1 MTWECP
7 ECGFDNDDERDMC
20 EECGAPRP
28 AGVAPVPS
36 TPAAPVQDFAAPSGE
51 RPAPAV
57 YPATSSMGGAPLVQ
71 QSVPQQMHQSVP
83 VPAPQPVSAPQ
94 PAPVSMPQP
103 APVPQPMFT
112 PQPMPAPAPQPA
124 AMSMPQPTPM
134 PVPQPA
140 PVAAPQPTPAPMPQ
154 PAPQPMANAAATPAV
169 PVLTLADP
177 AMGEQLRLTGMTVL
191 GRNTFPS
198 MASNFAISRQHASVR
213 FEQGAWLVADEGSNN
228 GTALMRG
235 GQILNLTPGVS
246 QQIHTDDV
254 LLIPAASGEFAQLRL
269 RITVEEPPAVQPTQA
284 QAAVAP
290 QPATAASAAAPAM
303 PAASPSAG
311 IEGWFVECPE
321 CGRLHLVADERAKVG
336 DGCEECGCS
345 LARTSAVYR
354 TLDPGEDYSDV
365 R

>member
-20 EECGAPRP
+20 EECGALRP
-28 AGVAPVPS
+28 AGVAPAPS

-57 YPATSSMGGAPLVQ
+57 YPATSSMGGTPPVQ
-71 QSVPQQMHQSVP
+71 QPASQQVYQSVP
-83 VPAPQPVSAPQ
+83 VPAPQP
-94 PAPVSMPQP
+94 
-103 APVPQPMFT
+103 T
-112 PQPMPAPAPQPA
+112 

-140 PVAAPQPTPAPMPQ
+140 PVAAPMPQ
-154 PAPQPMANAAATPAV
+154 PAPQSMANAAATPAV
-169 PVLTLADP
+169 PALTLADP

-191 GRNTFPS
+191 GRNAFPS

-235 GQILNLTPGVS
+235 GQILNLAPGVS
-246 QQIHTDDV
+246 QQIHTGDV

-269 RITVEEPPAVQPTQA
+269 MVTVEEPPAVQPTQA
-284 QAAVAP
+284 QTAVAPRPAAVAP
-290 QPATAASAAAPAM
+290 AAAPAT

>member
-57 YPATSSMGGAPLVQ
+57 YPATSSMGGAPQVQ
-71 QSVPQQMHQSVP
+71 QSASQQVYQSVP
-83 VPAPQPVSAPQ
+83 VPAPQPA
-94 PAPVSMPQP
+94 PAPMPQP
-103 APVPQPMFT
+103 APVPQPMST

-134 PVPQPA
+134 PI
-140 PVAAPQPTPAPMPQ
+140 
-154 PAPQPMANAAATPAV
+154 PAPQPAASAAAASPVPAL
-169 PVLTLADP
+169 VLIDP
-177 AMGEQLRLTGMTVL
+177 SMGEQLRLTGMTVL
-191 GRNTFPS
+191 GRNAFPS

-235 GQILNLTPGVS
+235 SQILYLTPGVP

-254 LLIPAASGEFAQLRL
+254 LLIPATSGEFAQLRL
-269 RITVEEPPAVQPTQA
+269 RATVEEPPAVQPTQA
-284 QAAVAP
+284 QTVVAP
-290 QPATAASAAAPAM
+290 QPATVAPATASAV

>member
-20 EECGAPRP
+20 EECGALRP
-28 AGVAPVPS
+28 AGVAPAPS

-57 YPATSSMGGAPLVQ
+57 YPATSSMGGTPQVQ
-71 QSVPQQMHQSVP
+71 QPASQRVYQSVP
-83 VPAPQPVSAPQ
+83 VPAPQPAP
-94 PAPVSMPQP
+94 MPQP
-103 APVPQPMFT
+103 APVPQPMST
-112 PQPMPAPAPQPA
+112 PQPMPA
-124 AMSMPQPTPM
+124 
-134 PVPQPA
+134 
-140 PVAAPQPTPAPMPQ
+140 

-169 PVLTLADP
+169 PALTLADP

-191 GRNTFPS
+191 GRNAFPS

-235 GQILNLTPGVS
+235 SQILYLTPGVP

-254 LLIPAASGEFAQLRL
+254 LLIPATSGEFAQLRL
-269 RITVEEPPAVQPTQA
+269 RATVEEPPAVQPTQA
-284 QAAVAP
+284 QTAVAP
-290 QPATAASAAAPAM
+290 QPATVAPATASAV

>member
-20 EECGAPRP
+20 EECGALRP
-28 AGVAPVPS
+28 AGVAPAPS

-57 YPATSSMGGAPLVQ
+57 YPATSSMGGIPPVQ
-71 QSVPQQMHQSVP
+71 QSASQQVYQSVP
-83 VPAPQPVSAPQ
+83 VPAPQPA
-94 PAPVSMPQP
+94 PAPMPQP
-103 APVPQPMFT
+103 APVPQPMST
-112 PQPMPAPAPQPA
+112 PQPMPA
-124 AMSMPQPTPM
+124 
-134 PVPQPA
+134 
-140 PVAAPQPTPAPMPQ
+140 

-169 PVLTLADP
+169 PALTLADP

-191 GRNTFPS
+191 GRNAFPS

-235 GQILNLTPGVS
+235 SQILYLTPGVP

-254 LLIPAASGEFAQLRL
+254 LLIPATSGEFAQLRL
-269 RITVEEPPAVQPTQA
+269 RATVEEPPAVQPTQA
-284 QAAVAP
+284 QTAVAP
-290 QPATAASAAAPAM
+290 QPATVAPATASAV

-345 LARTSAVYR
+345 PARTSAVYR

>member
-20 EECGAPRP
+20 EECGALRP
-28 AGVAPVPS
+28 AGVAPAPS

-57 YPATSSMGGAPLVQ
+57 YPATSSMGGTPPVQ
-71 QSVPQQMHQSVP
+71 QSASQQVYQSVP
-83 VPAPQPVSAPQ
+83 VPAPQPA
-94 PAPVSMPQP
+94 PAPMPQP
-103 APVPQPMFT
+103 APVPQPMST
-112 PQPMPAPAPQPA
+112 PQPMPAP
-124 AMSMPQPTPM
+124 
-134 PVPQPA
+134 V
-140 PVAAPQPTPAPMPQ
+140 PMPQ

-169 PVLTLADP
+169 PALTLADP

-191 GRNTFPS
+191 GRNAFPS

-213 FEQGAWLVADEGSNN
+213 FEQGTWLVADEGSNN

-235 GQILNLTPGVS
+235 GQILNLAPGVS
-246 QQIHTDDV
+246 QQIHTGDV

-269 RITVEEPPAVQPTQA
+269 MVTVEEPPAVQPTQA
-284 QAAVAP
+284 QTAVAPRPAAVAP
-290 QPATAASAAAPAM
+290 AAAPAT

-311 IEGWFVECPE
+311 VEGWFVECPE

>member
-20 EECGAPRP
+20 EECGALRP
-28 AGVAPVPS
+28 AGVAPAPS

-57 YPATSSMGGAPLVQ
+57 YPATSSMGGTPQVQ
-71 QSVPQQMHQSVP
+71 QSASQQVYQSVP
-83 VPAPQPVSAPQ
+83 V
-94 PAPVSMPQP
+94 
-103 APVPQPMFT
+103 
-112 PQPMPAPAPQPA
+112 PAPQPA

-140 PVAAPQPTPAPMPQ
+140 PVAAPMPQ

-169 PVLTLADP
+169 PALTLADP

-191 GRNTFPS
+191 GRNAFPS

-235 GQILNLTPGVS
+235 SQILYLTPGVP

-254 LLIPAASGEFAQLRL
+254 LLIPATSGEFAQLRL
-269 RITVEEPPAVQPTQA
+269 RATVEEPPAVQPTQA
-284 QAAVAP
+284 QTAVAP
-290 QPATAASAAAPAM
+290 QPATVALATASAV

>member
-28 AGVAPVPS
+28 AGVAPAPS
-36 TPAAPVQDFAAPSGE
+36 TPAAPVQDLAAPSGE

-57 YPATSSMGGAPLVQ
+57 YPATSSMGGTPQVQ
-71 QSVPQQMHQSVP
+71 QSASQQVYQSVP
-83 VPAPQPVSAPQ
+83 VPAAQPAPAPMPQPV
-94 PAPVSMPQP
+94 
-103 APVPQPMFT
+103 PVPQPMST

-134 PVPQPA
+134 PI
-140 PVAAPQPTPAPMPQ
+140 
-154 PAPQPMANAAATPAV
+154 PAPQPAASAAAASPVPAL
-169 PVLTLADP
+169 VLIDP
-177 AMGEQLRLTGMTVL
+177 SMGEQLRLTGMTVL
-191 GRNTFPS
+191 GRNAFPS

-228 GTALMRG
+228 GTAIMRG
-235 GQILNLTPGVS
+235 GQILNLAPGVS
-246 QQIHTDDV
+246 QQIHTGDV

-269 RITVEEPPAVQPTQA
+269 MVTVEEPPAVQPTQA
-284 QAAVAP
+284 QTAVAPRPAAVAP
-290 QPATAASAAAPAM
+290 AAAPAT

-311 IEGWFVECPE
+311 VEGWFVECPE

>member
-20 EECGAPRP
+20 EECGALRP
-28 AGVAPVPS
+28 AGVAPAPS
-36 TPAAPVQDFAAPSGE
+36 TPAAPAQDFAAPSGE

-57 YPATSSMGGAPLVQ
+57 YPATSSMGGTPQVQ
-71 QSVPQQMHQSVP
+71 QSASQQVYQSVP
-83 VPAPQPVSAPQ
+83 VPAAQ
-94 PAPVSMPQP
+94 PA
-103 APVPQPMFT
+103 
-112 PQPMPAPAPQPA
+112 
-124 AMSMPQPTPM
+124 
-134 PVPQPA
+134 
-140 PVAAPQPTPAPMPQ
+140 PAPMPQ
-154 PAPQPMANAAATPAV
+154 PAPQPMANTAATPAV

-191 GRNTFPS
+191 GRNAFPS

-235 GQILNLTPGVS
+235 GQILNLAPGVS
-246 QQIHTDDV
+246 QQIHTGDV

-269 RITVEEPPAVQPTQA
+269 MVTVEEPPTVQPTQA
-284 QAAVAP
+284 QTAVAPRPAAVAP
-290 QPATAASAAAPAM
+290 AAAPAT

>member
-57 YPATSSMGGAPLVQ
+57 YPATSSMGGAPQVQ
-71 QSVPQQMHQSVP
+71 QSASQQVYQSVP
-83 VPAPQPVSAPQ
+83 VPAPQP
-94 PAPVSMPQP
+94 
-103 APVPQPMFT
+103 T
-112 PQPMPAPAPQPA
+112 
-124 AMSMPQPTPM
+124 
-134 PVPQPA
+134 
-140 PVAAPQPTPAPMPQ
+140 

-191 GRNTFPS
+191 GRNAFPS

-213 FEQGAWLVADEGSNN
+213 FEQGTWLVADEGSNN
-228 GTALMRG
+228 GTAIMRG
-235 GQILNLTPGVS
+235 GQILNLAPGVS
-246 QQIHTDDV
+246 QQIHTGDV

-269 RITVEEPPAVQPTQA
+269 MVTVEEPPAVQPTQV
-284 QAAVAP
+284 QTAVAP
-290 QPATAASAAAPAM
+290 RPAAAAPAAAPAT

-311 IEGWFVECPE
+311 VEGWFVECPE

>member
-20 EECGAPRP
+20 EECGALRP
-28 AGVAPVPS
+28 AGVAPAPS

-57 YPATSSMGGAPLVQ
+57 YPATSSMGGAPQVQ
-71 QSVPQQMHQSVP
+71 QPASQQVYQSVP
-83 VPAPQPVSAPQ
+83 VPAAQ
-94 PAPVSMPQP
+94 PAPAPMPQP
-103 APVPQPMFT
+103 APVPQPMST
-112 PQPMPAPAPQPA
+112 PQPMPAP
-124 AMSMPQPTPM
+124 
-134 PVPQPA
+134 V
-140 PVAAPQPTPAPMPQ
+140 PMPQ

-169 PVLTLADP
+169 PALTLADP

-191 GRNTFPS
+191 GRNAFPS

-213 FEQGAWLVADEGSNN
+213 FEQGTWLVADEGSNN

-235 GQILNLTPGVS
+235 GQILNLAPGVS
-246 QQIHTDDV
+246 QQIHTGDV

-269 RITVEEPPAVQPTQA
+269 MVTVEEPPAVQPTQA
-284 QAAVAP
+284 QTAVAPRPAAVAP
-290 QPATAASAAAPAM
+290 AAAPAT

-311 IEGWFVECPE
+311 VEGWFVECPE

>member
-28 AGVAPVPS
+28 AGVAPAPS
-36 TPAAPVQDFAAPSGE
+36 TPAAPVQDLAAPSGE

-57 YPATSSMGGAPLVQ
+57 YPATSSMGGTPQVQ
-71 QSVPQQMHQSVP
+71 RSASQQVYQSVP
-83 VPAPQPVSAPQ
+83 VPAAQPAPAPMPQPV
-94 PAPVSMPQP
+94 
-103 APVPQPMFT
+103 PVPQPMST

-134 PVPQPA
+134 PI
-140 PVAAPQPTPAPMPQ
+140 
-154 PAPQPMANAAATPAV
+154 PAPQPAASAAAASPVPAL
-169 PVLTLADP
+169 VLIDP
-177 AMGEQLRLTGMTVL
+177 SMGEQLRLTGMTVL
-191 GRNTFPS
+191 GRNAFPS
-198 MASNFAISRQHASVR
+198 MASNFVISRQHASVR
-213 FEQGAWLVADEGSNN
+213 FEQGTWLVADEGSNN
-228 GTALMRG
+228 GTAIMRG
-235 GQILNLTPGVS
+235 GQILNLAPGVS
-246 QQIHTDDV
+246 QQIHTGDV

-269 RITVEEPPAVQPTQA
+269 MVTVEEPPAVQPTQA
-284 QAAVAP
+284 QTAVAPRPAAVAP
-290 QPATAASAAAPAM
+290 AAAPAT

-311 IEGWFVECPE
+311 VEGWFVECPE

>member
-57 YPATSSMGGAPLVQ
+57 YPATSSMGGAPQVQ
-71 QSVPQQMHQSVP
+71 QSASQQVYQSVP
-83 VPAPQPVSAPQ
+83 VPAPQPA
-94 PAPVSMPQP
+94 
-103 APVPQPMFT
+103 
-112 PQPMPAPAPQPA
+112 
-124 AMSMPQPTPM
+124 
-134 PVPQPA
+134 
-140 PVAAPQPTPAPMPQ
+140 PAPMPQ

-191 GRNTFPS
+191 GRNAFPS

-235 GQILNLTPGVS
+235 GQILNLAPGVS
-246 QQIHTDDV
+246 QQIHTGDV

-269 RITVEEPPAVQPTQA
+269 MVTVEEPPAVQPTQA
-284 QAAVAP
+284 QTAVAPRPAAVAP
-290 QPATAASAAAPAM
+290 AAAPAT

>member
-103 APVPQPMFT
+103 APA
-112 PQPMPAPAPQPA
+112 PQPMPAPAQQPA

-134 PVPQPA
+134 SI
-140 PVAAPQPTPAPMPQ
+140 
-154 PAPQPMANAAATPAV
+154 PAPQPAASAAAASSVPAL
-169 PVLTLADP
+169 VLIDP
-177 AMGEQLRLTGMTVL
+177 SMGEQLRLTGMTVL
-191 GRNTFPS
+191 GRNAFPS

-269 RITVEEPPAVQPTQA
+269 RVTVEEPPAVQPTQA

>member
-28 AGVAPVPS
+28 AGVAPAPS
-36 TPAAPVQDFAAPSGE
+36 PPAAPVQDLAAPSGE

-57 YPATSSMGGAPLVQ
+57 YPATSSMGGTPQVQ
-71 QSVPQQMHQSVP
+71 QSASQQVYQSVP
-83 VPAPQPVSAPQ
+83 VPAAQ
-94 PAPVSMPQP
+94 PAPAPMPQP
-103 APVPQPMFT
+103 APVPQPMST
-112 PQPMPAPAPQPA
+112 PQPMPAPAQQPA
-124 AMSMPQPTPM
+124 AMSIPQPTPM
-134 PVPQPA
+134 SI
-140 PVAAPQPTPAPMPQ
+140 
-154 PAPQPMANAAATPAV
+154 PAPQPAASAAAASPVPAL
-169 PVLTLADP
+169 VLIDP
-177 AMGEQLRLTGMTVL
+177 SMGEQLRLTGMTVL
-191 GRNTFPS
+191 GRNAFPS

-213 FEQGAWLVADEGSNN
+213 FEQGTWLVADEGSNN
-228 GTALMRG
+228 GTAIMRG
-235 GQILNLTPGVS
+235 GQILNLAPGVS
-246 QQIHTDDV
+246 QQIHTGDV

-269 RITVEEPPAVQPTQA
+269 MVTVEEPPAVQPTQA
-284 QAAVAP
+284 QTAVAPRPAAVAP
-290 QPATAASAAAPAM
+290 AAAPAT

-311 IEGWFVECPE
+311 VEGWFVECPE

>member
-20 EECGAPRP
+20 EECGALRP
-28 AGVAPVPS
+28 AGVAPAPS
-36 TPAAPVQDFAAPSGE
+36 TPAALVQDFAVPGGE

-57 YPATSSMGGAPLVQ
+57 YPATSSMGGTPPVQ
-71 QSVPQQMHQSVP
+71 QSASQQVYQSVP
-83 VPAPQPVSAPQ
+83 VPAPQPA
-94 PAPVSMPQP
+94 PAPMPQP
-103 APVPQPMFT
+103 APVPM
-112 PQPMPAPAPQPA
+112 
-124 AMSMPQPTPM
+124 
-134 PVPQPA
+134 PQPA
-140 PVAAPQPTPAPMPQ
+140 PV
-154 PAPQPMANAAATPAV
+154 PQPMANAAATPAV
-169 PVLTLADP
+169 PALTLADP

-191 GRNTFPS
+191 GRNAFPS

-235 GQILNLTPGVS
+235 SQILYLTPGVP

-254 LLIPAASGEFAQLRL
+254 LLIPATSGEFAQLRL
-269 RITVEEPPAVQPTQA
+269 RATVEEPPAVQPTQA
-284 QAAVAP
+284 QTAVAP
-290 QPATAASAAAPAM
+290 QPATVAPATASAV

>member
-20 EECGAPRP
+20 EECGALRP
-28 AGVAPVPS
+28 AGVAPAPS

-57 YPATSSMGGAPLVQ
+57 YPATSSMGGTPQVQ
-71 QSVPQQMHQSVP
+71 RSASQQVYQSVP
-83 VPAPQPVSAPQ
+83 VPAAQ
-94 PAPVSMPQP
+94 PAPAPMPQP
-103 APVPQPMFT
+103 APVPQPMST
-112 PQPMPAPAPQPA
+112 PQPMPAP
-124 AMSMPQPTPM
+124 
-134 PVPQPA
+134 V
-140 PVAAPQPTPAPMPQ
+140 PMPQ

-169 PVLTLADP
+169 PALTLADP

-191 GRNTFPS
+191 GRNAFPS

-235 GQILNLTPGVS
+235 GQILNLAPGVS
-246 QQIHTDDV
+246 QQIHTGDV

-269 RITVEEPPAVQPTQA
+269 MVTVEEPPEVQPTQA
-284 QAAVAP
+284 QTAVAPRPAAVAP
-290 QPATAASAAAPAM
+290 AAAPAT

-311 IEGWFVECPE
+311 VEGWFVECPE

>member
-20 EECGAPRP
+20 EECGALRP
-28 AGVAPVPS
+28 AGVAPAPS
-36 TPAAPVQDFAAPSGE
+36 TPAAPVQDLAAPSGE

-57 YPATSSMGGAPLVQ
+57 YPATSSMGGTPQVQ
-71 QSVPQQMHQSVP
+71 QPASQQVYQSVP
-83 VPAPQPVSAPQ
+83 VPAAQPV
-94 PAPVSMPQP
+94 PAPMPQP
-103 APVPQPMFT
+103 APVPQPMST

-124 AMSMPQPTPM
+124 AMSMPQP
-134 PVPQPA
+134 
-140 PVAAPQPTPAPMPQ
+140 APQPV
-154 PAPQPMANAAATPAV
+154 ANAAATPAV
-169 PVLTLADP
+169 PALTLADP

-191 GRNTFPS
+191 GRNAFPS

-213 FEQGAWLVADEGSNN
+213 FEQGAWVVADEGSNN

-235 GQILNLTPGVS
+235 RQILYLTPGVP

-254 LLIPAASGEFAQLRL
+254 LLIPATSGEFAQLRL
-269 RITVEEPPAVQPTQA
+269 RATVEEPPAVQPTQA

-290 QPATAASAAAPAM
+290 QPATVAPATASAV

>member
-57 YPATSSMGGAPLVQ
+57 YPATSSMGGAPQVQ
-71 QSVPQQMHQSVP
+71 QSASQQVYQSVP
-83 VPAPQPVSAPQ
+83 V
-94 PAPVSMPQP
+94 
-103 APVPQPMFT
+103 
-112 PQPMPAPAPQPA
+112 PAPQPA

-140 PVAAPQPTPAPMPQ
+140 PMPQ
-154 PAPQPMANAAATPAV
+154 PAPQPMANTAATPAV

-191 GRNTFPS
+191 GRNAFSS

-235 GQILNLTPGVS
+235 GQILNLAPGVS
-246 QQIHTDDV
+246 QQIHTGDV

-269 RITVEEPPAVQPTQA
+269 MVTVEEPPTVQPMQA
-284 QAAVAP
+284 QTAVAPRPAAVAP
-290 QPATAASAAAPAM
+290 AAAPAT

>member
-7 ECGFDNDDERDMC
+7 ICGLMNDDARDMC
-20 EECGAPRP
+20 EDCGTPRP
-28 AGVAPVPS
+28 AGAVP
-36 TPAAPVQDFAAPSGE
+36 APSAPASAVSAPETPVASASGFAGAVAE

-57 YPATSSMGGAPLVQ
+57 YPATSSMGGV
-71 QSVPQQMHQSVP
+71 SRPQR
-83 VPAPQPVSAPQ
+83 PAPQQAYQ
-94 PAPVSMPQP
+94 A
-103 APVPQPMFT
+103 A
-112 PQPMPAPAPQPA
+112 PAPA
-124 AMSMPQPTPM
+124 PQPTPM

-169 PVLTLADP
+169 PALTLADP

-191 GRNTFPS
+191 GRNAFPS

-213 FEQGAWLVADEGSNN
+213 FEQGTWLVADEGSNN
-228 GTALMRG
+228 GTAIMRG
-235 GQILNLTPGVS
+235 GQILNLAPGVS
-246 QQIHTDDV
+246 QQIHTGDV

-269 RITVEEPPAVQPTQA
+269 MVTVEEPPAVQPTQA
-284 QAAVAP
+284 QTAVVPRPAAVAP
-290 QPATAASAAAPAM
+290 AAAPAT

-311 IEGWFVECPE
+311 VEGWFVECPE

>member
-57 YPATSSMGGAPLVQ
+57 YPATSSMGGAPQVQ
-71 QSVPQQMHQSVP
+71 QSASQQVYQSVP
-83 VPAPQPVSAPQ
+83 VPAPQPV
-94 PAPVSMPQP
+94 PAPVPQR
-103 APVPQPMFT
+103 APVPQPMST
-112 PQPMPAPAPQPA
+112 PQPMPAPAQQLA

-134 PVPQPA
+134 SI
-140 PVAAPQPTPAPMPQ
+140 
-154 PAPQPMANAAATPAV
+154 PAPQPAASAAAASSVPAL
-169 PVLTLADP
+169 VLIDP
-177 AMGEQLRLTGMTVL
+177 SMGEQLRLTGMTVL
-191 GRNTFPS
+191 GRNAFPS

-213 FEQGAWLVADEGSNN
+213 FEQGTWLVADEGSNN
-228 GTALMRG
+228 GTAIMRG
-235 GQILNLTPGVS
+235 GQILNLAPGVS
-246 QQIHTDDV
+246 QQIHTGDV

-269 RITVEEPPAVQPTQA
+269 MVTVEEPPAVQPTQA
-284 QAAVAP
+284 QTAVAPRPAAVAP
-290 QPATAASAAAPAM
+290 AAAPAT

-311 IEGWFVECPE
+311 VEGWFVECPE

>member
-20 EECGAPRP
+20 EECGALRP
-28 AGVAPVPS
+28 AGVAPAPS

-57 YPATSSMGGAPLVQ
+57 YPATSSMGGTPQVQ
-71 QSVPQQMHQSVP
+71 QSASQQVYQSVP
-83 VPAPQPVSAPQ
+83 VPAAQPAPAPMPQPV
-94 PAPVSMPQP
+94 
-103 APVPQPMFT
+103 PVPQPMST

-134 PVPQPA
+134 PI
-140 PVAAPQPTPAPMPQ
+140 
-154 PAPQPMANAAATPAV
+154 PAPQPAASAAAASPVPAL
-169 PVLTLADP
+169 VLIDP
-177 AMGEQLRLTGMTVL
+177 SMGEQLRLTGMTVL
-191 GRNTFPS
+191 GRNAFPS

-213 FEQGAWLVADEGSNN
+213 FEQGTWLVADEGSNN
-228 GTALMRG
+228 GTAIMRG
-235 GQILNLTPGVS
+235 GQILNLAPGVS
-246 QQIHTDDV
+246 QQIHTGDV

-269 RITVEEPPAVQPTQA
+269 MVTVEEPPAVQPTQA
-284 QAAVAP
+284 QTAVAPRPAAVAP
-290 QPATAASAAAPAM
+290 AAAPAT

-311 IEGWFVECPE
+311 VEGWFVECPE

>member
-28 AGVAPVPS
+28 AGVAPAPS
-36 TPAAPVQDFAAPSGE
+36 TPAAPVQDLAAPSGE

-57 YPATSSMGGAPLVQ
+57 YPATSSMGGTPQVQ
-71 QSVPQQMHQSVP
+71 QSASQQMYQSVP
-83 VPAPQPVSAPQ
+83 VPAAQPAPAPMPQPV
-94 PAPVSMPQP
+94 
-103 APVPQPMFT
+103 PVPQPMST

-134 PVPQPA
+134 PI
-140 PVAAPQPTPAPMPQ
+140 
-154 PAPQPMANAAATPAV
+154 PAPQPAASAAAASPVPAL
-169 PVLTLADP
+169 VLIDP
-177 AMGEQLRLTGMTVL
+177 SMGEQLRLTGMTVL
-191 GRNTFPS
+191 GRNAFPS

-213 FEQGAWLVADEGSNN
+213 FEQGTWLVADEGSNN
-228 GTALMRG
+228 GTAIMRG
-235 GQILNLTPGVS
+235 GQILNLAPGVS
-246 QQIHTDDV
+246 QQIHTGDV

-269 RITVEEPPAVQPTQA
+269 MVTVEEPPAVQPTQA
-284 QAAVAP
+284 QTAVAPRPAAVAP
-290 QPATAASAAAPAM
+290 AAAPAT

-311 IEGWFVECPE
+311 VEGWFVECPE

>member
-57 YPATSSMGGAPLVQ
+57 YPATSSMGGAPQVQ
-71 QSVPQQMHQSVP
+71 QSASQQVYQSVP
-83 VPAPQPVSAPQ
+83 VPAPQPA
-94 PAPVSMPQP
+94 PAPMPQP
-103 APVPQPMFT
+103 APVPQPMST
-112 PQPMPAPAPQPA
+112 PQPMPA
-124 AMSMPQPTPM
+124 
-134 PVPQPA
+134 
-140 PVAAPQPTPAPMPQ
+140 

-169 PVLTLADP
+169 PALTLADP

-191 GRNTFPS
+191 GRNAFPS

-213 FEQGAWLVADEGSNN
+213 FEQGTWLVADEGSNN
-228 GTALMRG
+228 GTAIMRG
-235 GQILNLTPGVS
+235 GQILNLAPGVS
-246 QQIHTDDV
+246 QQIHTGDV

-269 RITVEEPPAVQPTQA
+269 MVTVEEPPAVQPTQA
-284 QAAVAP
+284 QTAVAPRPAAVAP
-290 QPATAASAAAPAM
+290 AAAPAT

>member
-1 MTWECP
+1 
-7 ECGFDNDDERDMC
+7 
-20 EECGAPRP
+20 
-28 AGVAPVPS
+28 
-36 TPAAPVQDFAAPSGE
+36 
-51 RPAPAV
+51 
-57 YPATSSMGGAPLVQ
+57 
-71 QSVPQQMHQSVP
+71 
-83 VPAPQPVSAPQ
+83 
-94 PAPVSMPQP
+94 
-103 APVPQPMFT
+103 
-112 PQPMPAPAPQPA
+112 
-124 AMSMPQPTPM
+124 
-134 PVPQPA
+134 
-140 PVAAPQPTPAPMPQ
+140 
-154 PAPQPMANAAATPAV
+154 
-169 PVLTLADP
+169 
-177 AMGEQLRLTGMTVL
+177 MGEQLRLTGMTVL
-191 GRNTFPS
+191 GRNAFPS

-235 GQILNLTPGVS
+235 SQILYLTPGVP

-254 LLIPAASGEFAQLRL
+254 LLIPATSGEFAQLRL
-269 RITVEEPPAVQPTQA
+269 RATVEEPPAVQPTQA
-284 QAAVAP
+284 QTAVAP
-290 QPATAASAAAPAM
+290 QPATVAPATASAV

>member
-28 AGVAPVPS
+28 AGVAPAPS
-36 TPAAPVQDFAAPSGE
+36 TPAAPVQDLAAPSGE

-57 YPATSSMGGAPLVQ
+57 YPATSSMGGTPQVQ
-71 QSVPQQMHQSVP
+71 QSASQQVYQSVP
-83 VPAPQPVSAPQ
+83 VPAAQPAPAPMPQPV
-94 PAPVSMPQP
+94 
-103 APVPQPMFT
+103 PVPQPMST

-124 AMSMPQPTPM
+124 AMSMPQPTPI
-134 PVPQPA
+134 PI
-140 PVAAPQPTPAPMPQ
+140 
-154 PAPQPMANAAATPAV
+154 PAPQPAASAAAASPVPAL
-169 PVLTLADP
+169 VLIDP
-177 AMGEQLRLTGMTVL
+177 SMGEQLRLTGMTVL
-191 GRNTFPS
+191 GRNAFPS

-213 FEQGAWLVADEGSNN
+213 FEQGTWLVADEGSNN
-228 GTALMRG
+228 GTAIMRG
-235 GQILNLTPGVS
+235 GQILNLAPGVS
-246 QQIHTDDV
+246 QQIHTGDV

-269 RITVEEPPAVQPTQA
+269 MVTVEEPPAVQPTQA
-284 QAAVAP
+284 QTAVAPRPAAVAP
-290 QPATAASAAAPAM
+290 AAAPAT

-311 IEGWFVECPE
+311 VEGWFVECPE

>member
-7 ECGFDNDDERDMC
+7 ICGLMNDDARDMC
-20 EECGAPRP
+20 EDCGTPRP
-28 AGVAPVPS
+28 AGAVPAPSAPATAVSAPEAPVTS
-36 TPAAPVQDFAAPSGE
+36 ASGFAAAVAE

-57 YPATSSMGGAPLVQ
+57 YPATSSMGGASRPRRLA
-71 QSVPQQMHQSVP
+71 PQQAYQ
-83 VPAPQPVSAPQ
+83 A
-94 PAPVSMPQP
+94 
-103 APVPQPMFT
+103 
-112 PQPMPAPAPQPA
+112 APAPT
-124 AMSMPQPTPM
+124 PQPTPM

-140 PVAAPQPTPAPMPQ
+140 PVAAPMPQ

-169 PVLTLADP
+169 PALTLADP

-191 GRNTFPS
+191 GRNAFPS

-235 GQILNLTPGVS
+235 SQILYLTPGVP

-254 LLIPAASGEFAQLRL
+254 LLIPATSGEFAQLRL
-269 RITVEEPPAVQPTQA
+269 RATVEEPPAVQPTQA
-284 QAAVAP
+284 QTAVAP
-290 QPATAASAAAPAM
+290 QPATVAPATASAV

>member
-1 MTWECP
+1 
-7 ECGFDNDDERDMC
+7 
-20 EECGAPRP
+20 
-28 AGVAPVPS
+28 
-36 TPAAPVQDFAAPSGE
+36 
-51 RPAPAV
+51 
-57 YPATSSMGGAPLVQ
+57 
-71 QSVPQQMHQSVP
+71 
-83 VPAPQPVSAPQ
+83 
-94 PAPVSMPQP
+94 
-103 APVPQPMFT
+103 
-112 PQPMPAPAPQPA
+112 
-124 AMSMPQPTPM
+124 
-134 PVPQPA
+134 
-140 PVAAPQPTPAPMPQ
+140 
-154 PAPQPMANAAATPAV
+154 
-169 PVLTLADP
+169 
-177 AMGEQLRLTGMTVL
+177 MGEQLRLTGMTVL
-191 GRNTFPS
+191 GRNAFPS

-213 FEQGAWLVADEGSNN
+213 FEQGTWLVADEGSNN

-269 RITVEEPPAVQPTQA
+269 RVTVEEPPAVQPTQA

-290 QPATAASAAAPAM
+290 QPAIAASAAAPAM

>member
-28 AGVAPVPS
+28 AGVAPAPS
-36 TPAAPVQDFAAPSGE
+36 TSAAPVQDFAAPSGE

-57 YPATSSMGGAPLVQ
+57 YPATSSMGGAWQAQ
-71 QSVPQQMHQSVP
+71 Q
-83 VPAPQPVSAPQ
+83 PAPQQVYQSVPVSAPQ
-94 PAPVSMPQP
+94 PAP
-103 APVPQPMFT
+103 
-112 PQPMPAPAPQPA
+112 
-124 AMSMPQPTPM
+124 
-134 PVPQPA
+134 
-140 PVAAPQPTPAPMPQ
+140 APMPQ
-154 PAPQPMANAAATPAV
+154 PAPAPQPMPASVQQPAV
-169 PVLTLADP
+169 MSMPQAAPAPMSTPQPTASTTVVSSVPALTLADSV
-177 AMGEQLRLTGMTVL
+177 MGEQLRLTDAAVL
-191 GRNTFPS
+191 GRNAFPS

-228 GTALMRG
+228 GTAIMRG
-235 GQILNLTPGVS
+235 GQILNLSPGVS
-246 QQIHTDDV
+246 QQIHTGDV

-269 RITVEEPPAVQPTQA
+269 MVTVEEPPAMQATQT
-284 QAAVAP
+284 QTAVAP
-290 QPATAASAAAPAM
+290 QPATVAPAAASTT
-303 PAASPSAG
+303 PAASPSTG

>member
-28 AGVAPVPS
+28 AGVAPAPS
-36 TPAAPVQDFAAPSGE
+36 TPAAPVQDLAAPSGE

-57 YPATSSMGGAPLVQ
+57 YPATSSMGGTPQVQ
-71 QSVPQQMHQSVP
+71 QSASQQVYQSVP
-83 VPAPQPVSAPQ
+83 VPAAQPAPAPMPQPV
-94 PAPVSMPQP
+94 
-103 APVPQPMFT
+103 PVPQPMST

-134 PVPQPA
+134 PI
-140 PVAAPQPTPAPMPQ
+140 
-154 PAPQPMANAAATPAV
+154 PAPQPAASAAAASPVPAL
-169 PVLTLADP
+169 VLIDP
-177 AMGEQLRLTGMTVL
+177 SMGEQLRLTGMTVL
-191 GRNTFPS
+191 GRNAFPS

-213 FEQGAWLVADEGSNN
+213 FEQGTWLVADEGSNN
-228 GTALMRG
+228 GTAIMRG
-235 GQILNLTPGVS
+235 GQILNLAPGVS
-246 QQIHTDDV
+246 QQIHTGDV

-269 RITVEEPPAVQPTQA
+269 MVTVEEPPAVQPTQA
-284 QAAVAP
+284 QTAVAPRPAAVAP
-290 QPATAASAAAPAM
+290 AAAPAT

-311 IEGWFVECPE
+311 VEGWFVECPE

>member
-83 VPAPQPVSAPQ
+83 VPAPQPA
-94 PAPVSMPQP
+94 
-103 APVPQPMFT
+103 
-112 PQPMPAPAPQPA
+112 
-124 AMSMPQPTPM
+124 
-134 PVPQPA
+134 
-140 PVAAPQPTPAPMPQ
+140 PAPMPQ

-191 GRNTFPS
+191 GRNAFPS

-235 GQILNLTPGVS
+235 SQILYLTPGVP

-254 LLIPAASGEFAQLRL
+254 LLIPATSGEFAQLRL
-269 RITVEEPPAVQPTQA
+269 RATVEEPPAVQPTQA
-284 QAAVAP
+284 QTAVAP
-290 QPATAASAAAPAM
+290 QPATVAPATASAV

>member
-20 EECGAPRP
+20 EECGALRP
-28 AGVAPVPS
+28 AGVAPAPS

-57 YPATSSMGGAPLVQ
+57 YPATSSMGGTPQVQ
-71 QSVPQQMHQSVP
+71 RSASQQVYQSVP
-83 VPAPQPVSAPQ
+83 VPAAQ
-94 PAPVSMPQP
+94 PAPAPMPQP
-103 APVPQPMFT
+103 APVPQPMST
-112 PQPMPAPAPQPA
+112 PQPMPA
-124 AMSMPQPTPM
+124 
-134 PVPQPA
+134 
-140 PVAAPQPTPAPMPQ
+140 PAPMPQ

-169 PVLTLADP
+169 PALTLADP

-191 GRNTFPS
+191 GRNAFPS

-213 FEQGAWLVADEGSNN
+213 FEQGTWLVADEGSNN

-235 GQILNLTPGVS
+235 GQILNLAPGVS
-246 QQIHTDDV
+246 QQIHTGDV

-269 RITVEEPPAVQPTQA
+269 MVTVEEPPAVQPTQA
-284 QAAVAP
+284 QTAVAPRPAAVAP
-290 QPATAASAAAPAM
+290 AAAPAT

-311 IEGWFVECPE
+311 VEGWFVECPE